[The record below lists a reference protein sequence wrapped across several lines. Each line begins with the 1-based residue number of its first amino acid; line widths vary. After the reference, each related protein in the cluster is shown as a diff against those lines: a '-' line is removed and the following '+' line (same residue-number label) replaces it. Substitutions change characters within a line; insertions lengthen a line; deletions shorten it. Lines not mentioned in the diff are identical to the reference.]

1 MKSNM
6 TQIALAAALVGTS
19 VVTHAQSSVTLF
31 GMIDTG
37 ITYISNQG
45 GHSNVKMDDGINGPN
60 LWGIQG
66 VEDLGGGTKAVFNL
80 TNQFSVD
87 NGGFLPG
94 QSIFSRNAYVGLT
107 NRQYGGLTLGNQYD
121 FMVDSLY
128 SSRDDPAI
136 YAGHLYGQGSGPYQA
151 LALPGN
157 ATGDFDWYRA
167 AGRITNSVKYV
178 SPIIAGFSVGAMY
191 GFGGIPGS
199 VGTGDASS
207 FGLNYASG
215 GFGANAAYTFVKTP
229 VTTGVIGPQVNVRNW
244 GAGTRYQWRTVGV
257 SAVFLT
263 VRNMANNAYV
273 YEASVGTNWFVR
285 PDLNLGA
292 SYFYSKGN
300 EQLTNNHAHQVA
312 LIAEYFLSKR
322 SSVYV
327 MSVYERA
334 NAGANALINGFTGTT
349 ASSSGPNQLLARVGL
364 HTRF

>member
-1 MKSNM
+1 MKRKV
-6 TQIALAAALVGTS
+6 TKVAAAATLLGVS
-19 VVTHAQSSVTLF
+19 VLGHAQSSVTLF
-31 GMIDTG
+31 GLIDTG
-37 ITYISNQG
+37 ITYVSNQG
-45 GHSNVKMDDGINGPN
+45 GHSNVRMDDGINSPD

-87 NGGFLPG
+87 NGSFLPG

-107 NRQYGGLTLGNQYD
+107 NVQYGALTLGNQYD

-136 YAGHLYGQGSGPYQA
+136 YAGHLYGQASGPYQK

-178 SPIIAGFSVGAMY
+178 SPVIAGFSVGAMY
-191 GFGGIPGS
+191 GFGGVPGS

-207 FGLNYASG
+207 FALNYASG

-229 VTTGVIGPQVNVRNW
+229 ATAGVIGPQVSVRNW

-257 SAVFLT
+257 SALFVT
-263 VRNMANNAYV
+263 VRNTANNAYV
-273 YEASVGTNWFVR
+273 YEASFGTNWLVR
-285 PDLNLGA
+285 PDLSLGA

-300 EQLTNNHAHQVA
+300 EVVTNNHAHQAA

-334 NAGANALINGFTGTT
+334 NSGAQALINGFTGTT
-349 ASSSGPNQLLARVGL
+349 AASSGQNQFLARVGVR
-364 HTRF
+364 TRF